1 MNETPSTTDDK
12 KAVKAP
18 EPVAKAAEPVR
29 NLDIKAPQVRN
40 LDQPKKP
47 SSVKIY
53 TRDGTVRT
61 GKK

>member
-1 MNETPSTTDDK
+1 MNETPSTDDK
-12 KAVKAP
+12 KAAKAP

-40 LDQPKKP
+40 LDQPKKSP
-47 SSVKIY
+47 GVKVF
-53 TRDGTVRT
+53 TRDGTVRA